1 VLGRAFLVVSVA
13 FLLLLGFAFYQ
24 DLSRPWAPI
33 QQKYAAQYGQDFP
46 IQVQQLFPK
55 VQVNGQFMVERCITC
70 HVPDI
75 QKIGPQEAAKRLGPN
90 HPSVIS
96 DTVFAKYGQDT
107 LICRPATAAASPAAS
122 PSASASA
129 SPSPKAS
136 PSASPSPS
144 ASASPTPAAAAG
156 ATTAAASC
164 LDPNATPYYVLDAN
178 GKVVNDPTTN
188 KPVVAQLTGFIP
200 NAYKGLGIDE
210 SGCIICHNG
219 NRQATTQAGAHQ
231 NLVANP
237 FGVFATAPQL
247 YENNCAQCH
256 GATGEGGKGP
266 PLNDQNRLGF
276 FNDDYY
282 YRCIYLGNTGEEH
295 KGTIMPPWGV
305 NKLLPAPVNDNV
317 NLLVHWIRMWEQYT
331 TLP

>member
-13 FLLLLGFAFYQ
+13 FLVLLGYAFYQ
-24 DLSRPWAPI
+24 DLSRPWVT
-33 QQKYAAQYGQDFP
+33 QQQQYATKYGQDFP

-107 LICRPATAAASPAAS
+107 LICQPATAAASPSAS
-122 PSASASA
+122 PSASAS
-129 SPSPKAS
+129 SSPKAS
-136 PSASPSPS
+136 SSASPSPS
-144 ASASPTPAAAAG
+144 ASASPTPAASAG
-156 ATTAAASC
+156 ATTTAASC
-164 LDPNATPYYVLDAN
+164 LDPKATPYYVRDAN
-178 GKVVNDPTTN
+178 NKIVTDPTTN

-219 NRQATTQAGAHQ
+219 NRQATDQAGAHQ

-237 FGVFATAPQL
+237 FGVFATAPKL

-256 GATGEGGKGP
+256 GVTGEGGKGP

-295 KGTIMPPWGV
+295 KGTIMPAWGV
-305 NKLLPAPVNDNV
+305 NKLLPAPINDNV
-317 NLLVHWIRMWEQYT
+317 NLLIHWIRMWQQYT
-331 TLP
+331 SLP

>member
-13 FLLLLGFAFYQ
+13 FLVLLGYAFYQ
-24 DLSRPWAPI
+24 DLSRPWIPI

-90 HPSVIS
+90 HPSLIN

-107 LICRPATAAASPAAS
+107 LICRPVTATASPAAS

-156 ATTAAASC
+156 ATTAASC
-164 LDPNATPYYVLDAN
+164 ENPNATPYYVLDAN
-178 GKVVNDPTTN
+178 GKVVNDPSTN

-219 NRQATTQAGAHQ
+219 NRQSTTMDGAHQ
-231 NLVANP
+231 NLVADP
-237 FGVFATAPQL
+237 FGVFASAPQL

-276 FNDDYY
+276 FNNDYY

-295 KGTIMPPWGV
+295 LNTIMPPWGA
-305 NKLLPAPVNDNV
+305 KGLLPKPVNDNV
-317 NLLVHWIRMWEQYT
+317 NLLVHWIRMWQQYA

>member
-13 FLLLLGFAFYQ
+13 FLVLLGYAFYQ

-33 QQKYAAQYGQDFP
+33 QEKYAAQYGQDFP

-90 HPSVIS
+90 HPSMIS

-107 LICRPATAAASPAAS
+107 LICQPATAAASPSAS
-122 PSASASA
+122 PSA
-129 SPSPKAS
+129 K
-136 PSASPSPS
+136 PS
-144 ASASPTPAAAAG
+144 ASAAPSSSAAPP
-156 ATTAAASC
+156 ATTAARC
-164 LDPNATPYYVLDAN
+164 LDPAATPYYVRDAN
-178 GKVVNDPTTN
+178 NKIVTDPTTN

-219 NRQATTQAGAHQ
+219 NRQATDQAGAHQ

-237 FGVFATAPQL
+237 FGVFATAPKL

-256 GATGEGGKGP
+256 GVTGEGGKGP

-295 KGTIMPPWGV
+295 KGTIMPAWGA
-305 NKLLPAPVNDNV
+305 NKLLPAPINDNV
-317 NLLVHWIRMWEQYT
+317 NLLVHWIRMWEQYA